1 MAESVS
7 STYDKVNRLDMS
19 INECIE
25 NNLGELVKPMAELAL
40 KSLRINGTLNDYKR
54 LIDMLYQHKPELA
67 EEMVNNLDK
76 DPARVQYKNRLL
88 RHITSAKKLKQAH
101 EKLDSIDNLNTR
113 EQVKFFEKQLNNIIS
128 GTGQLLDVKHILD
141 LSIKHIYNHNIDA
154 AKYAIIYV
162 MEDVFRKYNQSR
174 KNKDLLLKIHG
185 ALRYNLKLVLSLA
198 ADTKERID
206 RVDSLISSHSFAEEG
221 YIQIGDEEKARA
233 HIFNWYQSCNFNTLT
248 IIDPYFKPQDLT
260 IVKQLCDINNSL
272 EIRILCH
279 RQKFT
284 NEDYLS
290 AWKNISSGVINN
302 ISLNFVWYE
311 DKSTDGPLHDRYWIC
326 SDEENDEHKGITL
339 CSIDSLGKKESSITD
354 IGLGIVMEVLH
365 SYSKYVYT
373 RIKRIGGRLLAYDS
387 MELD

>member
-1 MAESVS
+1 M
-7 STYDKVNRLDMS
+7 
-19 INECIE
+19 
-25 NNLGELVKPMAELAL
+25 ELYCHRGWML
-40 KSLRINGTLNDYKR
+40 TLNDYKR
-54 LIDMLYQHKPELA
+54 LIDMVYQHKPELA
-67 EEMVNNLDK
+67 EEMVNNLDN
-76 DPARVQYKNRLL
+76 DPARVQYKNKLL

-221 YIQIGDEEKARA
+221 YIQIGDEEKAKA
-233 HIFNWYQSCNFNTLT
+233 HIFNWYQACNFNTLT

-272 EIRILCH
+272 EIRILSH
-279 RQKFT
+279 RQKFK
-284 NEDYLS
+284 NEDYVS

-302 ISLNFVWYE
+302 ISLNFVCYE

-326 SDEENDEHKGITL
+326 SDEENDEYKGITL

-354 IGLGIVMEVLH
+354 ISLGIVMEVLH

-373 RIKRIGGRLLAYDS
+373 RIKKIGGRLLAYDS

>member
-1 MAESVS
+1 MRDQFEINDGNVQILPNAKYSVQNFYGIDYAKHVLS
-7 STYDKVNRLDMS
+7 SRNCSKEVIPAGVIADMYYYS
-19 INECIE
+19 ETRPCPVANEIYR
-25 NNLGELVKPMAELAL
+25 ASELAL
-40 KSLRINGTLNDYKR
+40 CEKR
-54 LIDMLYQHKPELA
+54 LE
-67 EEMVNNLDK
+67 N
-76 DPARVQYKNRLL
+76 
-88 RHITSAKKLKQAH
+88 
-101 EKLDSIDNLNTR
+101 DSILCLYGDDGVGVTTLLAQFAKQHGVNCVSYFYDGLNI
-113 EQVKFFEKQLNNIIS
+113 VLM
-128 GTGQLLDVKHILD
+128 
-141 LSIKHIYNHNIDA
+141 DA
-154 AKYAIIYV
+154 EV
-162 MEDVFRKYNQSR
+162 MEVSVAQQLHR
-174 KNKDLLLKIHG
+174 
-185 ALRYNLKLVLSLA
+185 LVLSLA

-272 EIRILCH
+272 EIRILSH

-373 RIKRIGGRLLAYDS
+373 KIKRIGGRILAYDS

>member
-1 MAESVS
+1 MRDQFEINDGNVQILPNAKYSVQNFYGIDYAKHVLS
-7 STYDKVNRLDMS
+7 SRNCSKEVIPAGVIADMYYYS
-19 INECIE
+19 ETRPCPVANEIYR
-25 NNLGELVKPMAELAL
+25 ASELAL
-40 KSLRINGTLNDYKR
+40 CEKR
-54 LIDMLYQHKPELA
+54 LE
-67 EEMVNNLDK
+67 N
-76 DPARVQYKNRLL
+76 
-88 RHITSAKKLKQAH
+88 
-101 EKLDSIDNLNTR
+101 DSILCLYGDDGLYI
-113 EQVKFFEKQLNNIIS
+113 VLM
-128 GTGQLLDVKHILD
+128 
-141 LSIKHIYNHNIDA
+141 DA
-154 AKYAIIYV
+154 EV
-162 MEDVFRKYNQSR
+162 MEASVAQQLHR
-174 KNKDLLLKIHG
+174 
-185 ALRYNLKLVLSLA
+185 LVLSLA
-198 ADTKERID
+198 ADTKKRID

-272 EIRILCH
+272 EIRILSH